1 MGLDAFMRGFR
12 LNLFMSLF
20 DHVDGNSRR
29 YLQRLKDEGV
39 VGGEGF
45 IRMTRRRL
53 EDGGYFL

>member
-1 MGLDAFMRGFR
+1 
-12 LNLFMSLF
+12 MSLF